1 MRHGRPLVRNGL
13 EVLRPQR
20 HRRSGFGFRQ
30 LASRN
35 HRADRFDMRAQAGQL
50 GGFAAEPFQRGLLLA
65 LETLL
70 AQRQL
75 VEIHQMAVEIGAVH
89 AGEFHFAAHRHA
101 ARSAHPGAIHHDR
114 IQADYGGHAERPRG
128 LRAGLHH
135 RNRADGHHFARIRHA
150 RQHVGQRVGDEALA
164 PIAAVVGGDDQLI
177 AHRAE
182 LVFPKHQVAVAEP
195 HDGDRAVAH
204 LLVRAQLRI
213 NRRYAQAAA
222 HQHHRAR
229 QFADL
234 AGQPERPDEIQNRV
248 SLAQRHHLKGGLADR
263 LDDHRDGA
271 ARGIE
276 VRYRQWDTL
285 TVLVDAGHDEVA
297 RPRRPRHVGG
307 RYFPQKCRWAE
318 LFPMGDDKHY
328 TSPEATWY
336 QDYG

>member
-1 MRHGRPLVRNGL
+1 MVGTPNGRVVSEQAFIIGIGPMATT
-13 EVLRPQR
+13 
-20 HRRSGFGFRQ
+20 S
-30 LASRN
+30 LASVTR
-35 HRADRFDMRAQAGQL
+35 DS
-50 GGFAAEPFQRGLLLA
+50 
-65 LETLL
+65 T
-70 AQRQL
+70 
-75 VEIHQMAVEIGAVH
+75 
-89 AGEFHFAAHRHA
+89 
-101 ARSAHPGAIHHDR
+101 SANAW
-114 IQADYGGHAERPRG
+114 
-128 LRAGLHH
+128 
-135 RNRADGHHFARIRHA
+135 
-150 RQHVGQRVGDEALA
+150 VTKALA

-307 RYFPQKCRWAE
+307 RYFPQKCRW
-318 LFPMGDDKHY
+318 GRIV
-328 TSPEATWY
+328 S
-336 QDYG
+336 YG